1 MQIIVVIASATQRS
15 KRRSQLTRP
24 AANFDERGR
33 TLPKMAGDEPE
44 DERDSGPPPDP
55 SDRAWVHPSELTA
68 FVAKRRPAA
77 GPRTRWAALA
87 VGIGVV
93 AAVAAVVV
101 AVNLGEQGGS
111 SRPAAQSAAAQQ
123 IASAVAPSVVA
134 IRLTRGDETR
144 RVSGVCVQPGQV
156 LMSAH
161 ALDGATSVSVVT
173 TSGRTVT
180 ATEIGRDNVTD
191 LALLA
196 VDERSARPAKLGSSD
211 LSVGQPVVGVASSA
225 SGRQRWVDSGE
236 IAAFNRVFTWSLGV
250 AVPGLIETDLKAGEE
265 NSGGALVD
273 RQGALVGI
281 LVVPPDASTAGF
293 SLPIE
298 QAREVTAQLI
308 AGGRARHGWLGVLAT
323 DATDRVGGGARVQG
337 VVGNGPADRA
347 GLVQGDVIVDF
358 RVGNSTT
365 AISSMAQL
373 MSEVGKRK
381 PGERLDFTLY
391 RDGGKRHLS
400 VKLGDQNDAGS
411 TSTSAAAQ
419 GNAP

>member
-1 MQIIVVIASATQRS
+1 MQIIVVIASAIQRS
-15 KRRSQLTRP
+15 KRRSWLTRP

-77 GPRTRWAALA
+77 GPRTRWTALA

>member
-1 MQIIVVIASATQRS
+1 MGGDE
-15 KRRSQLTRP
+15 P
-24 AANFDERGR
+24 DDERG
-33 TLPKMAGDEPE
+33 G
-44 DERDSGPPPDP
+44 GPPPDP
-55 SDRAWVHPSELTA
+55 SDRTWVHPSELTA
-68 FVAKRRPAA
+68 FVAKPPPAT

-93 AAVAAVVV
+93 AVVAAVVV
-101 AVNLGEQGGS
+101 AVNLGESGRS
-111 SRPAAQSAAAQQ
+111 SRPAAKSGVVQQ

-134 IRLTRGDETR
+134 IRLIQGDTTR
-144 RVSGVCVQPGQV
+144 RASGVCVEPGQV
-156 LMSAH
+156 VTSAH
-161 ALDGATSVSVVT
+161 ALEGATSISVVT
-173 TSGRTVT
+173 TSGRTVA
-180 ATEIGRDNVTD
+180 ATEIGRDPVTD

-196 VDERSARPAKLGSSD
+196 VDERSALPAKLGSSD
-211 LSVGQPVVGVASSA
+211 LSVGQPVVGVAVSA
-225 SGRQRWVDSGE
+225 SGRQPWVHSGE
-236 IAAFNRVFTWSLGV
+236 IAAFNRIFTWSLGFS
-250 AVPGLIETDLKAGEE
+250 VPGLIETSMKAGEE

-273 RQGALVGI
+273 RQGAVVGV

-293 SLPIE
+293 ALPIE
-298 QAREVTAQLI
+298 QARDVAAQLI

-337 VVGNGPADRA
+337 VVGDGPADRA
-347 GLVQGDVIVDF
+347 GLAQGDVIVDF

-365 AISSMAQL
+365 AISSTAQL
-373 MSEVGKRK
+373 MAEVGKHK

-391 RDGGKRHLS
+391 RDSGKRHLS